1 MRRNILLVI
10 FLLIV
15 TSCSTTKLLPEGTY
29 RLASQKVELTTREKN
44 LSSSGFTQYIR
55 QQPNS
60 SIIFNWSP
68 GLSMYNWSNGSGRGI
83 NGFWEKMGQAPVV
96 FDPTLIPG
104 SQENIIKRLE
114 TLGYYDSKVHTD
126 VEYKGRLALVDYRIT
141 PGKRYR
147 IDEIVYEVPGG
158 EFGEAFRA
166 DSANMTIHVGDYLS
180 EESLE
185 AETVRGAGVFREQGF
200 YDFNKNHYF
209 FEADTL
215 TADRTKLYYRIKTY
229 SRGEVP
235 TADSTIRKYRIG
247 RVTISHPQDIRFRE
261 SLLRNTNTIRSGA
274 WYSEQMVNKAY
285 NRFSALK
292 VFNSVNIEMSPVD
305 SATVDCNIKLSG
317 TDLTG
322 FKANIEASSNASG
335 LLGFSP
341 QLSFFHKNVFHGG
354 EWLDLGFTGNWQYH
368 PQTKAGSSEFG
379 VSATLSFPRPLGIP
393 LERVRSTFLPRTEV
407 KTSFNYHNRPEYR
420 RTLASLS
427 FGYSGQTTGGYYYQL
442 YPLRVNLVKLFSVST
457 AFVHTLVAYP
467 YLWDMFED
475 QLDLGLSGMLY
486 HTTDASVVPKTAYH
500 SERISLDLSGNAL
513 SLLNS
518 VLPVYEHPALVQH
531 MVFGLPY
538 KQYVRA
544 ELDLARVFRFGKD
557 DSQALALHLDIGAG
571 FAYGNSVSL
580 PFEKQ
585 FYCGGAN
592 SMRGWQARTLGPGTE
607 MMNPGFML
615 PSQTGNL
622 KLEADLEYRFPLF
635 WKVEPALF
643 AEVGNVWKTMAD
655 EGEEPFEIKNIP
667 SQLAADWGLGLR
679 VNLDFIL
686 VRLDVGFKVYDPC
699 STADVHWLGPRD
711 WIKRDGFAIHFG
723 VGYPF

>member
-10 FLLIV
+10 SLFTVI
-15 TSCSTTKLLPEGTY
+15 SCSTTKLLPEGTY
-29 RLASQKVELTTREKN
+29 RLASQKVDLTTHDKS
-44 LSSSGFTQYIR
+44 LPSSGLTQYIR

-60 SIIFNWSP
+60 SLIFNWTPS
-68 GLSMYNWSNGSGRGI
+68 LSIYNWSDGSGKGI
-83 NGFWEKMGQAPVV
+83 NGFWERMGQAPVV
-96 FDPTLIPG
+96 FDPSLIPG
-104 SQENIIKRLE
+104 SQENIAGHLE
-114 TLGYYDSKVHTD
+114 TLGYYGSDVQTD
-126 VEYKGRLALVDYRIT
+126 VEYNGRLALVRYHVT

-215 TADRTKLYYRIKTY
+215 TDRTRLYYRIKAY

-235 TADSTIRKYRIG
+235 TADTTINKYRIG
-247 RVTISHPQDIRFRE
+247 RVTISLPQDIPFRE
-261 SLLRNTNTIRSGA
+261 SLLRKTNTIRSGA
-274 WYSEQMVNKAY
+274 WYSERMVNKAY
-285 NRFSALK
+285 NRFSSLK
-292 VFNSVNIEMSPVD
+292 LFNSVNIEMSPVD
-305 SATVDCNIKLSG
+305 STTVDCDIQLGG

-341 QLSFFHKNVFHGG
+341 QLSFYHKNIFHGG

-368 PQTKAGSSEFG
+368 PRTKAGSSEFG
-379 VSATLSFPRPLGIP
+379 VSASLSFPRPLGIG
-393 LERVRSTFLPRTEV
+393 LQHIGSVYIPRTEI

-427 FGYSGQTTGGYYYQL
+427 YGYSGQALGRFYYQF
-442 YPLRVNLVKLFSVST
+442 YPLRLNLVKLFSVST
-457 AFVHTLVAYP
+457 PFVHTLVDYP

-475 QLDLGLSGMLY
+475 QLDAGVSAMLY
-486 HTTDASVVPKTAYH
+486 YTTDASVVPKTAYH
-500 SERISLDLSGNAL
+500 AERINVDLSGNVL
-513 SLLNS
+513 SLLNPL
-518 VLPVYEHPALVQH
+518 LPVYAHPVLDQH
-531 MVFGLPY
+531 MILGLPY
-538 KQYVRA
+538 KQYVRV
-544 ELDLARVFRFGKD
+544 ELDFARVLRFGR
-557 DSQALALHLDIGAG
+557 SGEQALAMHFVAGAG
-571 FAYGNSVSL
+571 FAYGNSVSM

-585 FYCGGAN
+585 FFCGGAN
-592 SMRGWQARTLGPGTE
+592 SMRGWQARTLGPGSE
-607 MMNPGFML
+607 SLNPSYKL

-622 KLEADLEYRFPLF
+622 TLEADLEYRFPLF
-635 WKVEPALF
+635 WKVEPAVF
-643 AEVGNVWKTMAD
+643 AEVGNVWRTTM
-655 EGEEPFEIKNIP
+655 ESGEEPFDFRKMPE
-667 SQLAADWGLGLR
+667 QLAADWGLGLR
-679 VNLDFIL
+679 VNLDFLL
-686 VRLDVGFKVYDPC
+686 VRLDVGFKVHDPDAG
-699 STADVHWLGPRD
+699 ADRHWLGPKD

>member
-1 MRRNILLVI
+1 MKRNILIILSLFAVI
-10 FLLIV
+10 
-15 TSCSTTKLLPEGTY
+15 SCSTTKLLPEGTY
-29 RLASQKVELTTREKN
+29 RLASQKVELTSRTKN
-44 LSSSGFTQYIR
+44 LSSSGFSQYIR

-60 SIIFNWSP
+60 SIIFDWNP
-68 GLSMYNWSNGSGRGI
+68 FLSVYNWSDGSGRGI

-96 FDPTLIPG
+96 FDPALIPG
-104 SQENIIKRLE
+104 SQENIVKHLE
-114 TLGYYDSKVHTD
+114 SLGYYDSKVTTD
-126 VEYKGRLALVDYRIT
+126 VTYKGRLAHVAYHIT

-158 EFGEAFRA
+158 DFGEAFRA

-185 AETVRGAGVFREQGF
+185 AETVRGAGVFREQGY

-215 TADRTKLYYRIKTY
+215 TDRTKLYYRIKTY

-235 TADSTIRKYRIG
+235 TADSTISKYRIG
-247 RVTISHPQDIRFRE
+247 RVTISRPQGIPFKE
-261 SLLRNTNTIRSGA
+261 SLLRKTNTIHSGA
-274 WYSEQMVNKAY
+274 WYSERMVNKAY
-285 NRFSALK
+285 IRFSALK
-292 VFNSVNIEMSPVD
+292 VFNSVNIQMTPAD
-305 SATVDCNIKLSG
+305 SATVDCNIQLSG

-322 FKANIEASSNASG
+322 FKANVEASSNASG

-341 QLSFFHKNVFHGG
+341 QLSFYHKNIFHGG

-368 PQTKAGSSEFG
+368 PQTKASSQEFG
-379 VSATLSFPRPLGIP
+379 VSASLSFPRPLGVP
-393 LERVRSTFLPRTEV
+393 LERVRSTYIPRTEV

-427 FGYSGQTTGGYYYQL
+427 YGYSGQSAGKLYYQA
-442 YPLRVNLVKLFSVST
+442 YPVRLNLVKLFSVST
-457 AFVHTLVAYP
+457 AFVHTLTSYP

-475 QLDLGLSGMLY
+475 QLDLGMSLMVY
-486 HTTDASVVPKTAYH
+486 YTTDASVVPKSAYH
-500 SERISLDLSGNAL
+500 AERISLDLSGNTL
-513 SLLNS
+513 SLLNPI
-518 VLPVYEHPALVQH
+518 LPVYPHPVLDEH
-531 MVFGLPY
+531 MIFGLPY

-544 ELDLARVFRFGKD
+544 ELDLARVLRFGRNG
-557 DSQALALHLDIGAG
+557 SQALAMHFVAGAG

-585 FYCGGAN
+585 FYAGGAN
-592 SMRGWQARTLGPGTE
+592 SMRGWQARTLGPGSE
-607 MMNPGFML
+607 PMSPAFML

-635 WKVEPALF
+635 WKVEPAVF
-643 AEVGNVWKTMAD
+643 AEVGNVWQTMRD
-655 EGEEPFEIKNIP
+655 SGEEDFRLSEIP
-667 SQLAADWGLGLR
+667 LTLAADWGIGLR

-686 VRLDVGFKVYDPC
+686 VRLDVGFKVYEPSRDEG
-699 STADVHWLGPRD
+699 ARWLRPRE
-711 WIKRDGFAIHFG
+711 WISKDGAAIHFG

>member
-10 FLLIV
+10 SLFAVI
-15 TSCSTTKLLPEGTY
+15 SCSTTKLLPEGTY
-29 RLASQKVELTTREKN
+29 RLASQKVDLSTRDKN
-44 LSSSGFTQYIR
+44 LSAGGFTQYIR

-60 SIIFNWSP
+60 SLLFNWSP
-68 GLSMYNWSNGSGRGI
+68 GLSIYNWSDGSGKGI

-104 SQENIIKRLE
+104 SQENIAGHLE
-114 TLGYYDSKVHTD
+114 TLGYYGSDVRTD
-126 VEYKGRLALVDYRIT
+126 VDYKGRLAHVRYHIT

-185 AETVRGAGVFREQGF
+185 AETVRGAGVFRDQGF

-215 TADRTKLYYRIKTY
+215 TDRTKLYYRIKTY

-235 TADSTIRKYRIG
+235 NADTTIRKYRVG
-247 RVTISHPQDIRFRE
+247 RVTISHPENITFRE
-261 SLLRNTNTIRSGA
+261 SLLRATNTIRPGA

-285 NRFSALK
+285 TRFSALK
-292 VFNSVNIEMSPVD
+292 VFNSVSIEMTPVD
-305 SATVDCNIKLSG
+305 SATVDCNIRLSG
-317 TDLTG
+317 TDLMG
-322 FKANIEASSNASG
+322 FKANVEASSNASG

-341 QLSFFHKNVFHGG
+341 QLSFYHKNVFHGG

-379 VSATLSFPRPLGIP
+379 VSANLSFPRPLGIP
-393 LERVRSTFLPRTEV
+393 LNHVGSTYIPRTEV
-407 KTSFNYHNRPEYR
+407 KTAFNYHNRPEYR

-427 FGYSGQTTGGYYYQL
+427 YGYSGQALGRFYYQI
-442 YPLRVNLVKLFSVST
+442 YPLRLNLVKLFSVSA

-475 QLDLGLSGMLY
+475 QIDLGVSAIIY
-486 HTTDASVVPKTAYH
+486 NTTDNSVVPKTAYH
-500 SERISLDLSGNAL
+500 SERVSLDLSGNVL
-513 SLLNS
+513 SLLNP
-518 VLPVYEHPALVQH
+518 VLPVYEHPVLEEH
-531 MVFGLPY
+531 MLFGLPY
-538 KQYVRA
+538 KQYARLEV
-544 ELDLARVFRFGKD
+544 DLARVFRFGKD
-557 DSQALALHLDIGAG
+557 DSQALALHLDVGAG

-592 SMRGWQARTLGPGTE
+592 SMRGWQARTLGPGSE

-622 KLEADLEYRFPLF
+622 KLEAGMEYRFPLF

-643 AEVGNVWKTMAD
+643 AEVGNVWRTRAE
-655 EGEEPFEIKNIP
+655 EGEEPFEFRNIP
-667 SQLAADWGLGLR
+667 AQLAADWGLGMR
-679 VNLDFIL
+679 INLDLIL
-686 VRLDVGFKVYDPC
+686 VRLDVGFKVHDPC
-699 STADVHWLGPRD
+699 NTADKHWLGPRD
-711 WIKRDGFAIHFG
+711 WFKRDGFAIHFG

>member
-1 MRRNILLVI
+1 MKRNILLVI
-10 FLLIV
+10 SLFAII
-15 TSCSTTKLLPEGTY
+15 SCSTTKLLPEGTY
-29 RLASQKVELTTREKN
+29 RLASQKVELTTRNKS
-44 LSSSGFTQYIR
+44 LSPGGFTQYIR

-60 SIIFNWSP
+60 SIIFDWTP
-68 GLSMYNWSNGSGRGI
+68 FLSVYNWSDGSGKGI
-83 NGFWEKMGQAPVV
+83 NGFWEKMGEAPVV
-96 FDPTLIPG
+96 FDPSQIPN
-104 SQENIIKRLE
+104 SQENIIKHLE

-126 VEYKGRLALVDYRIT
+126 VTYKGRLAHVEYHIT

-215 TADRTKLYYRIKTY
+215 TDRTKLYYRIKTY

-235 TADSTIRKYRIG
+235 TADSTISKYRIG
-247 RVTISHPQDIRFRE
+247 RVTISHPKDIPFKE
-261 SLLRNTNTIRSGA
+261 SLLRGTNTIHSGA
-274 WYSEQMVNKAY
+274 WYSERMVNKAY
-285 NRFSALK
+285 TRFSALK
-292 VFNSVNIEMSPVD
+292 LFNSVNIELSPAD
-305 SATVDCNIKLSG
+305 SAIVDCNIQLSG

-322 FKANIEASSNASG
+322 FKANVEASSNASG

-341 QLSFFHKNVFHGG
+341 QLSFYHKNVFHGG
-354 EWLDLGFTGNWQYH
+354 EWLNIGFTGNWQYH

-379 VSATLSFPRPLGIP
+379 VSASLSFPRPLGVAM
-393 LERVRSTFLPRTEV
+393 EHVHSTYIPRTEI

-420 RTLASLS
+420 RTLASVS
-427 FGYSGQTTGGYYYQL
+427 YGNSGQSGGKLYYQF
-442 YPLRVNLVKLFSVST
+442 YPLRFNLVKLFSVST
-457 AFVHTLVAYP
+457 AFVHTLSAYP

-475 QLDLGLSGMLY
+475 QLDLGMSGMIY
-486 HTTDASVVPKTAYH
+486 YTTDASVVPKTAYH

-513 SLLNS
+513 SLLNP
-518 VLPVYEHPALVQH
+518 VLPVYEHPVLVEH
-531 MVFGLPY
+531 MIFGLPY
-538 KQYVRA
+538 KQYVRV
-544 ELDLARVFRFGKD
+544 EFDHSRVFRFGRD
-557 DSQALALHLDIGAG
+557 DSQALAIHFVAG
-571 FAYGNSVSL
+571 LGLAYGNSASL

-585 FYCGGAN
+585 FYGGGAN
-592 SMRGWQARTLGPGTE
+592 GMRGWQARTLGPGRE
-607 MMNPGFML
+607 PMSPAFML

-635 WKVEPALF
+635 WKVEPAIF
-643 AEVGNVWKTMAD
+643 AEVGNVWQTTAQ

-667 SQLAADWGLGLR
+667 ASLAADWGLGMR
-679 VNLDFIL
+679 INLDFIL
-686 VRLDVGFKVYDPC
+686 VRLDVGFKVHDP
-699 STADVHWLGPRD
+699 SRDAEKPWLGPRD
-711 WIKRDGFAIHFG
+711 WIRRNGFAIHFG